1 MSGAP
6 RYGGVIHVYQKY
18 NPLEFPPPTQP
29 PPDLLEPIFHH
40 WLRFG
45 RRRRLTAE
53 ELANAVHLDPSQIAG
68 LGPTIDTLIQMLRE
82 RKRKIL
88 ATYETASVLDRV
100 RKRYREF
107 AEQLA
112 PPAVLRERYRQA
124 VEEQQIYQLER
135 LWLSLNDER
144 SAFARGLVQLIARLS
159 DQYQIEE
166 LDARYE
172 FTGQQPLTIDQ
183 ALEIKK
189 ELETI
194 DKLLEQLEKAR
205 KTARIGLID
214 IEALSQFVET
224 ADLER
229 LQGLQRAVTEYLRHL
244 AELQGL
250 EPDHEGFRLTP
261 KAMRLFQSRLLE
273 QIFSQLQPSR
283 TGRHTH
289 ATEGEGAVELPATR
303 PYQFGDSITQMDI
316 PQSLINALVRNGP
329 GLPIA
334 LRSDDIVIHRSRLS
348 PKCATAVILDM
359 SGSMRYDGLYVNVK
373 RMALAFEGL
382 IRREFPGD
390 FLQFIEMYSV
400 ARLRAPGEIVDLM
413 PKPVTVFDPIVAL
426 RVDMSRPEITEFD
439 IPPHFTNIQHALR
452 LARQTL
458 AVRDTPNRQI
468 LLITDGLPTAHFQDQ
483 WLYLLFPP
491 HRATEQATLQEA
503 LACSREGI
511 VINVFLLSSWAQSE
525 EDIRFAYKM
534 AQAARGRVF
543 FTAGEDLDRFVIW
556 DYIQRRRQIVG

>member
-1 MSGAP
+1 MSGSA
-6 RYGGVIHVYQKY
+6 RHGGVVHVYQKY

-29 PPDLLEPIFHH
+29 PPDVLEPVFRH

-68 LGPTIDTLIQMLRE
+68 LGPTLDALIDMLRE

-88 ATYETASVLDRV
+88 ATYETQTV
-100 RKRYREF
+100 RELARRRYQEF
-107 AEQLA
+107 AARLE
-112 PPAVLRERYRQA
+112 PPASLRNRYQRSVQ
-124 VEEQQIYQLER
+124 EEQIYELER
-135 LWLSLNDER
+135 LWLSLRDER
-144 SAFARGLVQLIARLS
+144 SPFARSLVQLIARLG

-166 LDARYE
+166 LAAKYA
-172 FTGQQPLTIDQ
+172 FTGREPLSIEK
-183 ALEIKK
+183 ALQIKE
-189 ELETI
+189 ELEAI
-194 DKLLEQLEKAR
+194 DKLLAELEKAR
-205 KTARIGLID
+205 RTARIGVID
-214 IEALSQFVET
+214 LDELSRFVET
-224 ADLER
+224 ADVER
-229 LQGLQRAVTEYLRHL
+229 LRELQRAVTEYLRQL

-250 EPDHEGFRLTP
+250 EPDREGFRLTP
-261 KAMRLFQSRLLE
+261 KAMRLFQGRLLE

-289 ATEGEGAVELPATR
+289 AAEGEGAVELPQTR

-334 LRSDDIVIHRSRLS
+334 LRSEDIVIHRSRCS

-359 SGSMRYDGLYVNVK
+359 SGSMRYDGQYVNVK

-390 FLQFIEMYSV
+390 FVQFIEMYSV
-400 ARLRAPGEIVDLM
+400 ARLRAPGEILDLM
-413 PKPVTVFDPIVAL
+413 PKPVTIFDPFVAL
-426 RVDMSRPEITEFD
+426 RVDMSRPEVTEYD
-439 IPPHFTNIQHALR
+439 VPPHFTNIQHALR
-452 LARQTL
+452 LARQAL
-458 AVRDTPNRQI
+458 AGRDTPNRQI

-491 HRATEQATLQEA
+491 HASTEQATLQEA
-503 LACSREGI
+503 LACARDGI
-511 VINVFLLSSWAQSE
+511 VINIFLLSTWAQSE
-525 EDIRFAYKM
+525 LDIRFAYKV
-534 AQAARGRVF
+534 AEAARGRVF
-543 FTAGEDLDRFVIW
+543 FTAGEDLDRFVVW
-556 DYIQRRRQIVG
+556 DYIQRRRQIIG